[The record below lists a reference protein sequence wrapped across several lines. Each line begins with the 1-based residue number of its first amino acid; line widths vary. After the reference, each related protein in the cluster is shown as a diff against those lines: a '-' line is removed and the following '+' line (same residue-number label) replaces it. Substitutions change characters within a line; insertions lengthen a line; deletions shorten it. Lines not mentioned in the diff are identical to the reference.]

1 MGVRSPDDSTIKLF
15 HIRRITQAELLF
27 GIAVMDF
34 VFHLIDN
41 KDIVSGNPALCFQEE
56 IRFDPFRREPAE
68 PFRLFEIAF
77 LGGYTFQG
85 RVGSL
90 VVTGDIPGKVPA
102 QFLQGVEVPHIKR
115 GQVLHPYGE
124 EPALN
129 LTFPVGVKGSQ

>member
-1 MGVRSPDDSTIKLF
+1 
-15 HIRRITQAELLF
+15 
-27 GIAVMDF
+27 MDF

-102 QFLQGVEVPHIKR
+102 QFLQGVEVFAT
-115 GQVLHPYGE
+115 LSSE
-124 EPALN
+124 EFTLLA
-129 LTFPVGVKGSQ
+129 FSGYYSQSILFDAKANIIT